1 MVALCL
7 VGVGSG
13 MEEFVEWSGM
23 GVGVACGLGLGG
35 VGVGAARWSGFFG
48 VL

>member
-1 MVALCL
+1 MVALFL

-13 MEEFVEWSGM
+13 MEKFCDWSGM

-35 VGVGAARWSGFFG
+35 VGVAAAWWIGVFG